1 MKKNT
6 PKRGFLLHAFG
17 HTDLDYGKLAICCAL
32 SIKTH
37 LKHNHV
43 TVVMDEGTNLW
54 LKSSI
59 PPKILKKAFDTILI
73 KKDRFRYG
81 RRRHFDSPWV
91 RFKSAFNN
99 QNRVLSYQYS
109 PYDKTILL
117 DVDFLVMNNDFD
129 KIWETRED
137 ILMNHKAIDLQ
148 GNKFGSIE
156 EQRLSEYGIPMY
168 WATIVYFKKND
179 YTKTFFD
186 LIQYIRD
193 EYNFFQFLYGFR
205 KGFYRNDF
213 SYSIAAH
220 IMSGYIQNGIK
231 SLSQDYIVTSYQQ
244 DGIVDVINLNEI
256 LFLSNNIKKEWSD
269 TLVNM
274 KDTNIHI
281 MNKREL
287 LRISD
292 QYIEMCMEK
301 L

>member
-168 WATIVYFKKND
+168 WATIVYFK
-179 YTKTFFD
+179 
-186 LIQYIRD
+186 R
-193 EYNFFQFLYGFR
+193 FR

-220 IMSGYIQNGIK
+220 IMSGYIKNGVK